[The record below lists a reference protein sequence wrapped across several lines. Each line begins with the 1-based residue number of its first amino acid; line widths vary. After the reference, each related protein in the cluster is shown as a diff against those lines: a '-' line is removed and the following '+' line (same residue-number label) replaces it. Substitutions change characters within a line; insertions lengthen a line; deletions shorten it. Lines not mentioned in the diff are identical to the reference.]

1 LIVLRTI
8 AGESG
13 PLFIVGSCKNA
24 GKTTLLNFL
33 NRELSARLSVPPAL
47 ATIGRDGEAE
57 DIIWR
62 HPKPPVTLRPGN
74 LFVTTDGECARL
86 GDTVQQLERLPFR
99 TMLGAVVI
107 GRAHREGNVEIIGP
121 DTNAELWTALSRLK
135 THGATHMLVDGAYER
150 RTQVAA
156 HDGARLALV
165 VSADVAPT
173 PDGAAAWLAH
183 QVELYG
189 LPASPPEFS
198 WDDELPL
205 GLHWRTGDH
214 WQVEPQGATAA
225 CCVGPLT
232 DEMIEAHLEE
242 MRAVPLIVEDATKIF
257 VDRPVWRKLR
267 RKSPGVFVRRTLRLL
282 LIAANPHGLLRQWEP
297 PSFFA
302 QLRAAAAHLPM
313 LDVVAGL
320 RHEP

>member
-1 LIVLRTI
+1 MIVLRTI

-33 NRELSARLSVPPAL
+33 NRELSERLSVPPAL

-86 GDTVQQLERLPFR
+86 GDGAQRLERLPFR
-99 TMLGAVVI
+99 TMLGTVVV
-107 GRAHREGNVEIIGP
+107 GRALRDGNVEIIGP
-121 DTNAELWTALSRLK
+121 DTNAELWTALERLK
-135 THGATHMLVDGAYER
+135 ILGATHMLVDGAYER

-165 VSADVAPT
+165 VSADVAPE
-173 PDGAAAWLAH
+173 PEGAAAWLAH
-183 QVELYG
+183 QVELYA
-189 LPASPPEFS
+189 LPAAPPELS
-198 WDDELPL
+198 PDDDLPL
-205 GLHWRTGDH
+205 GLHWRVGDR
-214 WQVEPQGATAA
+214 WRAEPRDATAA

-232 DEMIEAHLEE
+232 DEMVETHLDEL
-242 MRAVPLIVEDATKIF
+242 RAVPLIVEDATKVF
-257 VDRPVWRKLR
+257 VDRPAWRKLR

-282 LIAANPHGLLRQWEP
+282 LVAANPHGLLRQWEP
-297 PSFFA
+297 QSFFA
-302 QLRAAAAHLPM
+302 QLLAAAPHLPL